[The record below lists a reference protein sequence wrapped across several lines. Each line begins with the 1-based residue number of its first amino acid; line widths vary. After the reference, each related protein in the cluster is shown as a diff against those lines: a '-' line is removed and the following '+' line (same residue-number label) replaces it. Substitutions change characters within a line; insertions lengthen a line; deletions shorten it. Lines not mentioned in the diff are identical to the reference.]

1 MVVRTCAV
9 RRDQFPVVES
19 GPGFGVSPPNYLYLV
34 ALPDSDGLP
43 PNLEQMLQTVDSVGK
58 NPNRGFSVGRV

>member
-9 RRDQFPVVES
+9 RRAKLPIVES
-19 GPGFGVSPPNYLYLV
+19 GPGFGVSPKTHLHLV
-34 ALPDSDGLP
+34 AFPDSDGLP
-43 PNLEQMLQTVDSVGK
+43 FDLEQMRQTIDSVGK

>member
-9 RRDQFPVVES
+9 RRAQFPVVES
-19 GPGFGVSPPNYLYLV
+19 RPGFGVSPPNYLV

-43 PNLEQMLQTVDSVGK
+43 LDLEQMRQTIDSVGK
-58 NPNRGFSVGRV
+58 NPNRGFSVERV

>member
-9 RRDQFPVVES
+9 WRAQFPVVES
-19 GPGFGVSPPNYLYLV
+19 GPGFGASPPNYLYLV

-43 PNLEQMLQTVDSVGK
+43 FDLEQMRQTIDSVGK
-58 NPNRGFSVGRV
+58 NPNRSFSVGRV